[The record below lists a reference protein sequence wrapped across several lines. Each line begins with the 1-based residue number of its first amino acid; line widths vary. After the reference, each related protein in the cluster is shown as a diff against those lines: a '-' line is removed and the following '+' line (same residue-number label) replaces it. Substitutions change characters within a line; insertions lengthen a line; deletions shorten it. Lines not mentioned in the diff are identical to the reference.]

1 LSGII
6 DSDPEIFGGKPIVK
20 GTRIP
25 VELVFE
31 LFTLSLSF
39 DEIIEDYPSLTKEV
53 LGKLLEIANV
63 AKNSLANADLQKY
76 FVEEQVN
83 P

>member
-1 LSGII
+1 MSGII